1 MARERAT
8 RSLVCGLVRRGIGEV
23 YCPRT
28 HSPFDRA
35 GRERTPAPP
44 DPRQRPSG
52 VWQLRSNTPLGQP
65 RDPATGHTTAN
76 PARPR
81 TAATPTHPAGRADER
96 QRRQPPHHPPP
107 PPPEPPAPQ
116 TPPQHPPP

>member
-23 YCPRT
+23 YCART

-65 RDPATGHTTAN
+65 RDPATGHTTAD
-76 PARPR
+76 PTPPP
-81 TAATPTHPAGRADER
+81 TATTPTHPRAPADETQQR
-96 QRRQPPHHPPP
+96 QRPPTR
-107 PPPEPPAPQ
+107 
-116 TPPQHPPP
+116 TPPR